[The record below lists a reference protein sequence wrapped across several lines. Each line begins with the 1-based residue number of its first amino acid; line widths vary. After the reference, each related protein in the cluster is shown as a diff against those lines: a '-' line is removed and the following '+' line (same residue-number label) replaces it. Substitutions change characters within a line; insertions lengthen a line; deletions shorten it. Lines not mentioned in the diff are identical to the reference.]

1 MCSQMFAKLMQMIIH
16 VCSLI
21 DPLERYTSSFSNSY
35 ERELEIIP
43 EEGSSG
49 KGSSARQTPVND
61 IDFEHGHDKDHADGN
76 SGGRGKKELVHGD
89 AEGEGGG
96 VLGDLLAS
104 LRQIGHFERQDKDE
118 QDTAKETETRNPSE
132 VKRARDSSTRD
143 GDLLSALRQIGRF
156 EGQDK
161 DDQGTAKESETRN
174 PSEAESEDVASLLLP
189 IALPQEEG
197 KQPYDSNRQLHFKF
211 RAPFVFKGDQS
222 SKAAGDVHNG
232 YLQVPRSES
241 QEALDNLALAKDL
254 QKSDHIESSI
264 EYNEKG
270 DQSSK
275 TGRDTCN
282 IYPQVSR
289 SESES
294 QEALDYFALANDLQ
308 KSDHLESSIEYYDK
322 GLTTAKGHLLRSAL
336 MFNRSVAC
344 GRLGVW
350 DQVSTCDAKLHA
362 HTAYPYMP
370 CKLF

>member
-1 MCSQMFAKLMQMIIH
+1 MFAKLMQMIIN

-76 SGGRGKKELVHGD
+76 SGGRGKKALVQGD
-89 AEGEGGG
+89 AEGESGG

-104 LRQIGHFERQDKDE
+104 LRQIGHFERQDKD
-118 QDTAKETETRNPSE
+118 
-132 VKRARDSSTRD
+132 
-143 GDLLSALRQIGRF
+143 
-156 EGQDK
+156 
-161 DDQGTAKESETRN
+161 DQVTAKESETRN

-222 SKAAGDVHNG
+222 SKAAGDIHSS

-322 GLTTAKGHLLRSAL
+322 GLTTAKGNLLRSAL

-350 DQVSTCDAKLHA
+350 DQVSTCDNKLHLHA
-362 HTAYPYMP
+362 AYPCMP
-370 CKLF
+370 CNLLQLHTQVISNAAGAVRRDGEHKFEARVGVSSCVAGRLC

>member
-1 MCSQMFAKLMQMIIH
+1 MFAKLMQIIINM
-16 VCSLI
+16 CSLI
-21 DPLERYTSSFSNSY
+21 DPLERYIPSFSNSY

-61 IDFEHGHDKDHADGN
+61 IEFEHGHDKDHADGN
-76 SGGRGKKELVHGD
+76 SSGRGKKELVQCD
-89 AEGEGGG
+89 VEGEGGG

-118 QDTAKETETRNPSE
+118 QDTAKETKTRNPSE
-132 VKRARDSSTRD
+132 VERARNSFTRD
-143 GDLLSALRQIGRF
+143 GDLLSSLRQIGHF
-156 EGQDK
+156 ERQDK
-161 DDQGTAKESETRN
+161 DDQGTANERETRN
-174 PSEAESEDVASLLLP
+174 PSETESEDVAALLLP

-197 KQPYDSNRQLHFKF
+197 KHPYDSNRQPHFKF
-211 RAPFVFKGDQS
+211 RAPFVFKGNQS
-222 SKAAGDVHNG
+222 SKAAGDAHSS
-232 YLQVPRSES
+232 YLELPRSES
-241 QEALDNLALAKDL
+241 QEAMVNLALAKNL

-275 TGRDTCN
+275 TGRDTYN
-282 IYPQVSR
+282 SYSQVTR

-322 GLTTAKGHLLRSAL
+322 GLTTAKGHLLRSAF

-344 GRLGVW
+344 GRLGMW
-350 DQVSTCDAKLHA
+350 DQVSTCDSKLHMHA
-362 HTAYPYMP
+362 AYPCMP
-370 CKLF
+370 CKLL

>member
-1 MCSQMFAKLMQMIIH
+1 MPLQIVVLCAKHVLPHVCKADTKMIIN

-21 DPLERYTSSFSNSY
+21 DPLERYTSSFSDSY

-49 KGSSARQTPVND
+49 KGSSAGQTPVND
-61 IDFEHGHDKDHADGN
+61 IDFEHGHAKDHADGN
-76 SGGRGKKELVHGD
+76 SGGRGEKKLVQGD
-89 AEGEGGG
+89 VEGEGGG

-104 LRQIGHFERQDKDE
+104 LRQIGHFERQDKD
-118 QDTAKETETRNPSE
+118 QGTAKETES
-132 VKRARDSSTRD
+132 
-143 GDLLSALRQIGRF
+143 
-156 EGQDK
+156 
-161 DDQGTAKESETRN
+161 RN
-174 PSEAESEDVASLLLP
+174 PSEAESEDFASLLLP
-189 IALPQEEG
+189 IALPQEKG
-197 KQPYDSNRQLHFKF
+197 KHPYYSNREPHFKL
-211 RAPFVFKGDQS
+211 RAPFVFRGHQS
-222 SKAAGDVHNG
+222 SKAAGDAHNS
-232 YLQVPRSES
+232 YLQVPLQVPRSES
-241 QEALDNLALAKDL
+241 QEAPDNNLALAKDL
-254 QKSDHIESSI
+254 QKIDHIESSI
-264 EYNEKG
+264 ELFEYNEKG

-275 TGRDTCN
+275 TVRDIYN
-282 IYPQVSR
+282 SYPQVLR

-294 QEALDYFALANDLQ
+294 QEAFDYFALANDLQ

>member
-1 MCSQMFAKLMQMIIH
+1 
-16 VCSLI
+16 
-21 DPLERYTSSFSNSY
+21 
-35 ERELEIIP
+35 
-43 EEGSSG
+43 
-49 KGSSARQTPVND
+49 
-61 IDFEHGHDKDHADGN
+61 
-76 SGGRGKKELVHGD
+76 
-89 AEGEGGG
+89 

-104 LRQIGHFERQDKDE
+104 LRQIGHFERQDKD
-118 QDTAKETETRNPSE
+118 QGTAKETES
-132 VKRARDSSTRD
+132 
-143 GDLLSALRQIGRF
+143 
-156 EGQDK
+156 
-161 DDQGTAKESETRN
+161 RN
-174 PSEAESEDVASLLLP
+174 PSEAESEDFASLLLP
-189 IALPQEEG
+189 IALPQEKG
-197 KQPYDSNRQLHFKF
+197 KHPYYSNREPHFKL
-211 RAPFVFKGDQS
+211 RAPFVFRGHQS
-222 SKAAGDVHNG
+222 SKAAGDAHNS
-232 YLQVPRSES
+232 YLQVPLQVPRSES

-322 GLTTAKGHLLRSAL
+322 GLTTAKGNLLRSAL

-350 DQVSTCDAKLHA
+350 DQVSTCDNKLHLHA
-362 HTAYPYMP
+362 AYPCMP
-370 CKLF
+370 CNLL